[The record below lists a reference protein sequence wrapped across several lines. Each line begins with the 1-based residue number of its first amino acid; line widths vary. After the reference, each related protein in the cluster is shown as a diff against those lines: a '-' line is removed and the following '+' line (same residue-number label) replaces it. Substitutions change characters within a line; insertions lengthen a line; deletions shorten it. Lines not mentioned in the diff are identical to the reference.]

1 MFVEITLSIMAVEM
15 LVIGVLVVRALK
27 KEFHPMGGIEEIKLD
42 QIKGKTFESMTLDCI
57 EPEITT
63 ADMIGNAL
71 EIKVT
76 GDLHSEEL
84 DKGVH
89 PDELERLR
97 YLKGKN

>member
-1 MFVEITLSIMAVEM
+1 MQFTISGQDFLTKIIFNSTIGTTLSV
-15 LVIGVLVVRALK
+15 
-27 KEFHPMGGIEEIKLD
+27 
-42 QIKGKTFESMTLDCI
+42 QSKGKTFESMTLDCI